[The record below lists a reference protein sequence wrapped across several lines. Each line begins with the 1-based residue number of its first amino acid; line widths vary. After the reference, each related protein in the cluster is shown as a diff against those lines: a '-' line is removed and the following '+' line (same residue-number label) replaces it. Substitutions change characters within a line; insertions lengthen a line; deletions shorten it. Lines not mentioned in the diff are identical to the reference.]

1 MKNLITME
9 KFNISLKKLIKETQS
24 DFFIFVGTINDSN
37 ADKFI
42 NLLRRR
48 EVKEVNCSLI
58 LTTYGGD
65 PDAGYRIIRAIKRY
79 YEKLSIYVFGF
90 CKSTGTLMTLG
101 ADEVIMSDFGEFG
114 PLDIQLTKDDE
125 LSNTSGLNFV
135 QSLTFLNEQLFRSF
149 EENFLSLKRASQNT
163 ITTKTAADIA
173 SRLSVGLISPI
184 SGQIDPVKLGEV
196 QRSIRIANDY
206 GTRLCENDNL
216 IARLIVA
223 YPSHG
228 FVIDYQEASEL
239 FTNVRWVN
247 DDESI
252 IEQYLHKIVRSQSE
266 NNIIDVVEPIEEND
280 KKNVEVEEKVID
292 LKPENENIEKNENIN
307 KNGTTKKAR
316 KAE

>member
-1 MKNLITME
+1 
-9 KFNISLKKLIKETQS
+9 
-24 DFFIFVGTINDSN
+24 
-37 ADKFI
+37 
-42 NLLRRR
+42 
-48 EVKEVNCSLI
+48 
-58 LTTYGGD
+58 
-65 PDAGYRIIRAIKRY
+65 
-79 YEKLSIYVFGF
+79 
-90 CKSTGTLMTLG
+90 MTLG

-266 NNIIDVVEPIEEND
+266 NNIIDVLEPIEEKD
-280 KKNVEVEEKVID
+280 KKIVEVEEKVID

>member
-1 MKNLITME
+1 
-9 KFNISLKKLIKETQS
+9 
-24 DFFIFVGTINDSN
+24 
-37 ADKFI
+37 
-42 NLLRRR
+42 
-48 EVKEVNCSLI
+48 
-58 LTTYGGD
+58 
-65 PDAGYRIIRAIKRY
+65 
-79 YEKLSIYVFGF
+79 
-90 CKSTGTLMTLG
+90 MTLG

-266 NNIIDVVEPIEEND
+266 NNIIDVLEPIEEKDN
-280 KKNVEVEEKVID
+280 KIV
-292 LKPENENIEKNENIN
+292 ENI
-307 KNGTTKKAR
+307 R
-316 KAE
+316 F

>member
-1 MKNLITME
+1 
-9 KFNISLKKLIKETQS
+9 
-24 DFFIFVGTINDSN
+24 
-37 ADKFI
+37 
-42 NLLRRR
+42 
-48 EVKEVNCSLI
+48 
-58 LTTYGGD
+58 
-65 PDAGYRIIRAIKRY
+65 
-79 YEKLSIYVFGF
+79 
-90 CKSTGTLMTLG
+90 
-101 ADEVIMSDFGEFG
+101 MSDFGEFG

-266 NNIIDVVEPIEEND
+266 NNIIDVLEPIEEKD
-280 KKNVEVEEKVID
+280 KKIVEVEEKVID